1 MPLRLLR
8 AGFGLLL
15 ATALDGCT
23 TMPVTSMVQLAR
35 TDLASTDPAQ
45 LRAAVKIP
53 AALRLRPQGN
63 ALRIVVKLRNGEEE
77 ANEFALQAVTDPHEQ
92 GSLQA
97 ERDANTTIAAYR
109 IDPAELP
116 KLIAF
121 RDHLKSRQQATG
133 GRGGTITITVR
144 PQACRTG
151 ALPDGAIPFTTYL
164 RTQET
169 GGYVP
174 LARDVDLRGL
184 IPSANVSTL
193 IPPCE

>member
-8 AGFGLLL
+8 AGFGLLV
-15 ATALDGCT
+15 AAALDGCT

-77 ANEFALQAVTDPHEQ
+77 ANEFALQTVTDPHEQ

-97 ERDANTTIAAYR
+97 EHDANTTIAAYR

-121 RDHLKSRQQATG
+121 RDRLKSRQQATG
-133 GRGGTITITVR
+133 GRGGTITIAVR